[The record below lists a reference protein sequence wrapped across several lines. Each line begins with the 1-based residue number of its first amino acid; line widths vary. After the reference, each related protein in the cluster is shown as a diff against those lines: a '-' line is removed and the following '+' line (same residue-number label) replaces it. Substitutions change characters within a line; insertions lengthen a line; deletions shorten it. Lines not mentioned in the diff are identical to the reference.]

1 MLLYR
6 NERQTWAHGKLRGV
20 PYTSSWSRAR
30 HDHTIPRHT
39 SVLRPASYSTTGTR
53 MYSWSHSKTRERE
66 PCTYDVEQE
75 EVFCLQQ
82 PQ

>member
-1 MLLYR
+1 MENYVVCRIRHRGLGLGMITLSLGTPLCYA
-6 NERQTWAHGKLRGV
+6 QQATPPQGLGCTAGATLR
-20 PYTSSWSRAR
+20 
-30 HDHTIPRHT
+30 
-39 SVLRPASYSTTGTR
+39 
-53 MYSWSHSKTRERE
+53 RERE